1 MDQTICTVVAASNH
15 IKKMHSIQSQPLTHT
30 QENIFVKEMV
40 VLNAKK
46 NQNKKS
52 CRTDS
57 LILDRKG
64 KDLTEKATL
73 REEPNG

>member
-46 NQNKKS
+46 N
-52 CRTDS
+52 
-57 LILDRKG
+57 
-64 KDLTEKATL
+64 
-73 REEPNG
+73 